1 MVREI
6 RLTGH
11 FDPEALQAFAKARAR
26 LLAVEITEMS
36 VSQSCFEAR
45 IIGEEA
51 LLGMFEMSCLL
62 GPAGCIVTDAE
73 DIS

>member
-11 FDPEALQAFAKARAR
+11 FDPEALQGFAMARAE
-26 LLAVEITEMS
+26 LLAVEITKMS
-36 VSQSCFEAR
+36 VSQSRFEAR
-45 IIGEEA
+45 IVGEEA

-62 GPAGCIVTDAE
+62 GPAGCIVTGAE
-73 DIS
+73 DIA